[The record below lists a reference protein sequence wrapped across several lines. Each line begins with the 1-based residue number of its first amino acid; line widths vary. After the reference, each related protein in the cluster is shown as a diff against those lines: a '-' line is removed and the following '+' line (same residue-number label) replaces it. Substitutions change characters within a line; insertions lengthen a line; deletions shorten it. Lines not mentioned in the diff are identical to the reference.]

1 MTIWRWAD
9 RLEAVPQDARVT
21 LGEGDTPLVRS
32 RRLGPELGMSHLYFK
47 LETTNPTG
55 SYKDRFGA
63 AAISHMV
70 AAGQTKCIATSSG
83 NTGAALAAYCAAAN
97 IECRIAIVETAPMG
111 KLKQMLSYGAKLARV
126 RGFGTDPQITDDVIA
141 RLQEIGQRPEWA
153 LQISAFVHS
162 PLGMSGVQ
170 SVGFELAEQMQGR
183 VDRVFCPAGSGGLC
197 IATAQGFLQLHQQG
211 QLPNCPRVECVQPE
225 GNNTVAGPLREGA
238 AKARSVNC
246 TSTISG
252 LQVASVID
260 GDLAVEACR
269 ATGGTG
275 YLVTDEEVWETQKV
289 LARTEGVFAEP
300 AGAASVAAVVKA
312 RRAQQLD
319 ADEIVVC
326 MITGSGFKDDSAVDR
341 MVGAD
346 ACPLA
351 EAADLDSW

>member
-9 RLEAVPQDARVT
+9 RFEPVPVEARVT
-21 LGEGDTPLVRS
+21 LGEGDTPIVHS
-32 RRLGPELGMSHLYFK
+32 RRLGPALGMPQLYFK
-47 LETTNPTG
+47 LETTNPSG

-63 AAISHMV
+63 AAVSHMV

-126 RGFGTDPQITDDVIA
+126 RGFGTDPAITDEVIA
-141 RLQEIGQRPEWA
+141 RLQEIGQRPDWA

-170 SVGFELAEQMQGR
+170 SVSFELAEQLPGR

-197 IATAQGFLQLHQQG
+197 IATAQGFLALQKQG
-211 QLPNCPRVECVQPE
+211 ELAGCPRVECVQPE

-238 AKARSVNC
+238 LQARSVQC

-269 ATGGTG
+269 ATGGSG
-275 YLVTDEEVWETQKV
+275 YLVTDEEIWETQRE
-289 LARTEGVFAEP
+289 LARTEGIFAEP
-300 AGAASVAAVVKA
+300 AGAASVAAVV
-312 RRAQQLD
+312 RALREQRLET
-319 ADEIVVC
+319 DEVVVC
-326 MITGSGFKDDSAVDR
+326 LITGSGFKDDQAVDR
-341 MVGAD
+341 MIGHD
-346 ACPLA
+346 ACPLT
-351 EAADLDSW
+351 EVADLAAW